1 MSAEDARNER
11 QDKDGEEEQFSG
23 RGHLSSLNSDLK
35 QNMRNFQSLL
45 DYSLIHSYHLLK
57 SLQLDWR

>member
-23 RGHLSSLNSDLK
+23 RSHLSGSNSDLK
-35 QNMRNFQSLL
+35 QNIRNFESLTVL
-45 DYSLIHSYHLLK
+45 CRFFFDSFLSLANPWE
-57 SLQLDWR
+57 D